1 VGNIPSSSGAAADR
15 APHRGGGRPADAARR
30 PAVMADVARIA
41 GVSHQTVS
49 RVLNEHPSVR
59 PATRERV
66 LAAIQAVDYRRNSAA
81 RALVTRRSHTIGVV
95 SFDTTLYG
103 PASTLY
109 GVEQAARQAGYFV
122 SVASLKTINRGTV
135 HEALDRLAEQS
146 VEGLIVIA
154 PQRDAAEALAEL
166 PHGLPVV
173 AVEGGSGPGVPVV
186 CVDQAEG
193 ARLVTRHMID
203 LGAPTVWHVAGPV
216 DWLEAEGRVQGW
228 EEALSAAGLEMPLP
242 LRGDWSPSSGYA
254 AGKRLA
260 SQRGLRA
267 VFVANDQMALGLLR
281 AFHERG
287 IRVPDDVLIAGF
299 DDVPEA
305 AYFTPPLTTVRQ
317 NFTDVGRRSI
327 DLLLRQIADGLA
339 GEPRSVV
346 PPELVIRASTVRP
359 HATEEVS

>member
-1 VGNIPSSSGAAADR
+1 
-15 APHRGGGRPADAARR
+15 
-30 PAVMADVARIA
+30 MADVARLA

-66 LAAIQAVDYRRNSAA
+66 LAAIQAIDYRRNSAA

-109 GVEQAARQAGYFV
+109 GVEQAAREAGYFV
-122 SVASLKTINRGTV
+122 SVASLKTINRRTV
-135 HEALDRLAEQS
+135 HEALDRLAELA
-146 VEGLIVIA
+146 VEGLVVIA
-154 PQRDAAEALAEL
+154 PQLEAAEAVAGL
-166 PHGLPVV
+166 PRDLPVV
-173 AVEGGSGPGVPVV
+173 AVEGGSGPGFPVV

-193 ARLVTRHMID
+193 ARLVTRHM
-203 LGAPTVWHVAGPV
+203 LEAGAPTVWHVAGPV
-216 DWLEAEGRVQGW
+216 DWLEATGRTQGW
-228 EEALSAAGLEMPLP
+228 RAALEEAGAPVPDP
-242 LRGDWSPSSGYA
+242 LRGDWSPRAGYA
-254 AGKRLA
+254 AGQEIARR
-260 SQRGLRA
+260 RGLRA

-281 AFHERG
+281 AFHEGG
-287 IRVPDDVLIAGF
+287 IRVPDDVLVAGF

-317 NFTDVGRRSI
+317 DFTAVGRRSI
-327 DLLLRQIADGLA
+327 DLLLRQIADGA
-339 GEPRSVV
+339 GGDQRAVV

-359 HATEEVS
+359 DSSEEAP

>member
-1 VGNIPSSSGAAADR
+1 VNIPSSSGAAADR
-15 APHRGGGRPADAARR
+15 APHRGGGRPADQVRR
-30 PAVMADVARIA
+30 PAVMADVAQLA

-66 LAAIQAVDYRRNSAA
+66 LAAIRAVDYRRNSAA

-109 GVEQAARQAGYFV
+109 GVEQAAREAGYFV
-122 SVASLKTINRGTV
+122 TVASLKTINRRTV

-146 VEGLIVIA
+146 VEGLVVIA

-166 PHGLPVV
+166 PRGVPVV

-193 ARLVTRHMID
+193 ARQITGHMLG

-216 DWLEAEGRVQGW
+216 DWLEAESRVQGW
-228 EEALSAAGLEMPLP
+228 HDALTRAGVPVLEP
-242 LRGDWSPSSGYA
+242 LRGDWSPGSGYA
-254 AGKRLA
+254 AGRRIA
-260 SQRGLRA
+260 GQAGLRA

-287 IRVPDDVLIAGF
+287 IRVPGDVLVAGF

-317 NFTDVGRRSI
+317 DFTAVGRRSI
-327 DLLLRQIADGLA
+327 DLLLRQISGGVA
-339 GEPRSVV
+339 GEPRAVV
-346 PPELVIRASTVRP
+346 APELVIRASTVGS
-359 HATEEVS
+359 EEVS

>member
-1 VGNIPSSSGAAADR
+1 MADSVEGPR
-15 APHRGGGRPADAARR
+15 QREGRP
-30 PAVMADVARIA
+30 VNMFDVAKAA

-66 LAAIQAVDYRRNSAA
+66 LAAIEAVDYRRNSAA

-109 GVEQAARQAGYFV
+109 GFEQAARQAGYFV
-122 SVASLKTINRGTV
+122 TVASLKTINRRTV

-146 VEGLIVIA
+146 VEGLVVIA
-154 PQRDAAEALAEL
+154 PQRDAAEAVAEL
-166 PHGLPVV
+166 PRDLPVV
-173 AVEGGSGPGVPVV
+173 AVEGGSGPGFPVA

-193 ARLVTRHMID
+193 ARLVTRHM
-203 LGAPTVWHVAGPV
+203 LEQGAPTVWHIAGPV

-228 EEALSAAGLEMPLP
+228 RAALEQAGATVPEL
-242 LRGDWSPSSGYA
+242 LRGDWSPRAGYA
-254 AGKRLA
+254 AGQEIARRA
-260 SQRGLRA
+260 GVRA
-267 VFVANDQMALGLLR
+267 VFVANDQMALGVLR
-281 AFHERG
+281 AFHESG
-287 IRVPDDVLIAGF
+287 VRVPDDVLVAGF

-317 NFTDVGRRSI
+317 DFIAVGRRSI
-327 DLLLRQIADGLA
+327 ALLLMQLVDGIG
-339 GEPRSVV
+339 GEQRAVV
-346 PPELVIRASTVRP
+346 APELVIRQSTVRQRLDP
-359 HATEEVS
+359 PGTVHMGATEERP